1 MNKIDYLEK
10 ELLRLLAW
18 IQVAD
23 TRIVFV
29 LPLSTAMLGMLAA
42 LAPKITNWS
51 TLSILMVV
59 FSVIFLVISIAC
71 LAFATFPRTD
81 GPKGSMIFFIGIS
94 NKSREQFRDDVDSFT
109 EEKYIQDLS
118 DQCHIN
124 ATIADAKFS
133 WVKRSLIFLFLS
145 STPWFISVYL
155 LYGVK

>member
-18 IQVAD
+18 IQAAD

-42 LAPKITNWS
+42 LAPKIGGWEI
-51 TLSILMVV
+51 LSVLMVS
-59 FSVIFLVISIAC
+59 FSIIFLVISISC

-81 GPKGSMIFFIGIS
+81 GPKGSMIFFTGIS
-94 NKSREQFRDDVDSFT
+94 SKNSQQFREEVESFT
-109 EEKYIQDLS
+109 EDKYIQDLS

-124 ATIADAKFS
+124 AIIAETKFT
-133 WVKRSLIFLFLS
+133 WIKRSLIFLFLS
-145 STPWFISVYL
+145 SPPWFISVYL
-155 LYGVK
+155 LYGIK